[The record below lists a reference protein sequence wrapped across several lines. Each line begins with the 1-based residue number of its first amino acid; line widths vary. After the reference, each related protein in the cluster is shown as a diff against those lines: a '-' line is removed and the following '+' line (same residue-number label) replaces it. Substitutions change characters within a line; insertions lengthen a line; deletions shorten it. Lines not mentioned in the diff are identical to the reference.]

1 VRLVQLVQL
10 VQLVRLLTLV
20 RVLWLVLRLS
30 LVRRLRLWL
39 VWAVMLLVLLVLLVL
54 LMAMAS
60 HALDARRGVRER
72 RVLSGQWIDEDWLH
86 AWRLENDRRVAE
98 AVAQRGQA
106 LVLGKVDLADL
117 LRVDTGPSAAVEGGV
132 ERGDVRGRR
141 HIDKEVAEVA
151 LVVEVKR

>member
-1 VRLVQLVQL
+1 MLGAMDP
-10 VQLVRLLTLV
+10 
-20 RVLWLVLRLS
+20 S
-30 LVRRLRLWL
+30 KAA
-39 VWAVMLLVLLVLLVL
+39 AVMANMDPGDAKNL

-106 LVLGKVDLADL
+106 LVLGKVDLHH
-117 LRVDTGPSAAVEGGV
+117 RHIKGTSRAAVSVHQEGT
-132 ERGDVRGRR
+132 EGR
-141 HIDKEVAEVA
+141 
-151 LVVEVKR
+151 L